1 MGDPFADSRHYL
13 GRQVR
18 NTAGTRL
25 GRIEDVLLDARTRS
39 PEWLVIRLPGLR
51 RRHRGAPLL
60 LAMEEYE
67 GLVLPLTEET
77 LRSSPRISW
86 RAHLTTVQERA
97 LRRYWMDH

>member
-1 MGDPFADSRHYL
+1 MGDPYADSTHYL
-13 GRQVR
+13 GRRVR

-39 PEWLVIRLPGLR
+39 PEWLIIRLPGLR
-51 RRHRGAPLL
+51 RRHRGAPLV

-67 GLVLPLTEET
+67 GLVLPLSLHT
-77 LRSSPRISW
+77 LQRSPRIPW
-86 RAHLTTVQERA
+86 RRHLTTVQESA